1 MKNLTEK
8 QRRFVEAYTG
18 PAKGNATAAARM
30 AGYSG
35 DDRALAV
42 RGAETVRNRKV
53 VDAIAAL
60 TASLRQ
66 AAIMTAEERQ
76 TWLTRVVQGEVPDVV
91 MVDGVPMEAPARL
104 KERLT
109 ASEQLSKMQ
118 GSYIEKREVKHDGA
132 QVTFYVPD
140 NGRDG
145 SA

>member
-1 MKNLTEK
+1 MRGLTEK

-18 PAKGNATAAARM
+18 PAQGNATAAARA

-53 VDAIAAL
+53 ADAIAEM
-60 TASLRQ
+60 TAAVRK

-76 TWLTRVVQGEVPDVV
+76 TWLTSVVNGEVPDSVL
-91 MVDGVPMEAPARL
+91 VDGVPMEAPAKL
-104 KERLT
+104 KDRLT

-118 GSYIEKREVKHDGA
+118 GSYTEKREVEHTGA
-132 QVTFYVPD
+132 VVQVYLPD

-145 SA
+145 